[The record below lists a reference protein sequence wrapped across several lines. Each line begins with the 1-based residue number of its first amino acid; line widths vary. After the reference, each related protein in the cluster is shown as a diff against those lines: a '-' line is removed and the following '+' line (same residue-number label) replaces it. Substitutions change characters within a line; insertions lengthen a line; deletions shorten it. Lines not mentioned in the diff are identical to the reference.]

1 MDNQLFHD
9 PALPTA
15 LHDGLIY
22 VTDFMPAAEQVK
34 LLTAIDE
41 REWSQE
47 LKRRVQHYG
56 YRYDYKARQVDRS
69 MRLGP
74 LPDFVHD
81 VLNELRM
88 HEAARSVFDQ
98 LIVNEYLP
106 GQGIAAHIDC
116 EPCFDDRIAI
126 ISLGW
131 RYEMEFQ
138 HVKSRSTVT
147 LMLAQGSLLV
157 LSGPVR
163 YEWTHRIRPRLKDHG
178 VSRRRRVSLTFRK
191 TQIADGFALRE
202 S

>member
-1 MDNQLFHD
+1 MIDNQLFPD
-9 PALPTA
+9 PALSTA
-15 LHDGLIY
+15 LPEGLIY
-22 VTDFMPAAEQVK
+22 VPDFMSVAEQMK
-34 LLTAIDE
+34 LLVAIDE
-41 REWSQE
+41 RKWSQE

-74 LPDFVHD
+74 LPDFVQD

-88 HEAARSVFDQ
+88 HEAVRSDFDQ

-116 EPCFDDRIAI
+116 EPCFEDRIAI

-131 RYEMEFQ
+131 RYEIEFQ
-138 HVKSRSTVT
+138 YPKSRSSVT

-157 LSGPVR
+157 LSGPAR
-163 YEWTHRIRPRLKDHG
+163 YEWTHQIRPRLKDHG
-178 VSRRRRVSLTFRK
+178 VSRQRRVSLTFRK
-191 TQIADGFALRE
+191 MRFDG
-202 S
+202 